1 MGKKA
6 AWQLFFAP
14 SLLSSIDTRLCV
26 CKSDSLSFFIFS
38 FFLRT
43 KGSISRQKL
52 RAGKKIWKGKGRDV
66 ECGPF
71 FNGEDL
77 TCHIGSFVGKVML
90 KNIIYKAIIF
100 SF

>member
-1 MGKKA
+1 MCVQKR
-6 AWQLFFAP
+6 F
-14 SLLSSIDTRLCV
+14 SLLLHILLLLTHEGKH
-26 CKSDSLSFFIFS
+26 KSAEIE
-38 FFLRT
+38 
-43 KGSISRQKL
+43 G
-52 RAGKKIWKGKGRDV
+52 GEKIWKGKGRDV